1 MKLLFGTNNPNKL
14 REIREILGSQFTVL
28 SLADLGVEAD
38 VEETETTLEGN
49 ALLKARYYAQFA
61 PDALCFADD
70 SGLEAEALGG
80 APGVYSARYA
90 GPGCT
95 SADNIAKLLGELDG
109 TASRRAAFRAVIA
122 WHGLGREGMVEGR
135 VGGTLLYAPRGSG
148 GFGYDPLFVPD
159 GYTETFA
166 EMEPE
171 LKHRLSHRGQA
182 VQAFAARVL
191 AGTF

>member
-1 MKLLFGTNNPNKL
+1 MKLLFGTNNLNKL

-70 SGLEAEALGG
+70 SGLEADALGG

-95 SADNIAKLLGELDG
+95 SADNIAKLLSELHG
-109 TASRRAAFRAVIA
+109 AASRRAAFRAVIA

-166 EMEPE
+166 EMAPE
-171 LKHRLSHRGQA
+171 LKHQLSHRGQA
-182 VQAFAARVL
+182 VQAFAARL
-191 AGTF
+191 RGGTF